1 MRSGSGSSCGLVVF
15 GVCLLARFPTTGSA
29 ASRDIHS
36 DLMDHLEKAE
46 ARLSGRVTRV
56 NASAAL
62 VYDVFGA
69 QDSRSQ
75 YELTRTLVAGN
86 VTNSST
92 IIASNSSTAAVASAT
107 TAPALLGGSGGNGS
121 AEASTVVSCFTG
133 RASDV
138 DSGALEEPTACPA
151 NTSGCILRVQSVCQ
165 SRTRANTHARTH
177 APYPDLEAPL
187 RHVYLRIGRARR
199 RMHFQRI
206 HAPTDA
212 RAAAVQRSC
221 QQMRVSAR
229 DADAMA
235 QPTAWGYCVVRLPD
249 ILKNP

>member
-29 ASRDIHS
+29 AIRDIHS

-62 VYDVFGA
+62 VYDIFSA

-151 NTSGCILRVQSVCQ
+151 NTSGCILRAQSACQ

-177 APYPDLEAPL
+177 LIQIWRPRFGMFLCAF
-187 RHVYLRIGRARR
+187 RA
-199 RMHFQRI
+199 
-206 HAPTDA
+206 ALVPTDA
-212 RAAAVQRSC
+212 RVCARARALASKAGVCTRSNSC
-221 QQMRVSAR
+221 VHAQSRMQASCTCAR
-229 DADAMA
+229 GRAR
-235 QPTAWGYCVVRLPD
+235 W
-249 ILKNP
+249 

>member
-1 MRSGSGSSCGLVVF
+1 MRSGSGSSCGLVVV

-62 VYDVFGA
+62 VYDIFGA

-107 TAPALLGGSGGNGS
+107 TAPALLGGSVGNGS
-121 AEASTVVSCFTG
+121 PEASTVVSCFTG

-151 NTSGCILRVQSVCQ
+151 NTSGCILRVQSACR

-177 APYPDLEAPL
+177 ARTSSRSGGRASVCFFA
-187 RHVYLRIGRARR
+187 HGRARR
-199 RMHFQRI
+199 RMHFQCAAHPCADRS
-206 HAPTDA
+206 A
-212 RAAAVQRSC
+212 RANRCACLR
-221 QQMRVSAR
+221 AR
-229 DADAMA
+229 ALAS
-235 QPTAWGYCVVRLPD
+235 
-249 ILKNP
+249 